1 MATLANRIQAMA
13 SSLRTQLHPR
23 RLVPTLTAGAVI
35 GLLEV
40 VLVASFAAVI
50 FGGRGAVNLPDAI
63 GFNLFAAVV
72 VMTVIALGSSLP
84 GMVGSLQ
91 DSTAVLLALLSV
103 SITTARSL
111 ELGYT
116 PEQTLALSQTFLT
129 VVAAIVVASA
139 LTGVFFLLLGTFKLG
154 HLVRFV
160 PYPVIGGFLAGTGWL
175 LFKGGIGVLASR
187 SLTLAEIEIFARPGM
202 VLRWVPGLVFAL
214 VLLLLVRQF
223 RHFLTIP
230 AALVAGAVLFYLVL
244 WATGTSVDVAE
255 TRGFLLGPFPPGGT
269 LFDPAL
275 GEAFSY
281 ADWGAIFGQTLNIL
295 AVLLVGVLALLINA
309 TGIELIADQ
318 DTDVNR
324 ELRAAGLANMAAAG
338 GGGIVGFQALSL
350 TALAR
355 RTGATTRLVG
365 LVAAAVCLLA
375 LAFGAQALSLFPRP
389 VLGGL
394 VVFLGLAFLVE
405 WVVEAR
411 SKLLRRDYAVILL
424 ILVAV
429 AFLGFL
435 PGVVVG
441 LLLAAMLFVVDYSR
455 IDVVKAE
462 MGGSLYRSKVDREPD
477 HLEVL
482 RSEGDRIH
490 VVTLQGIVFF
500 GTAHSLLQRIRGRAQ
515 DPVLPRLE
523 FLVMDF
529 RRVATMDS
537 SAVLAFVKVQHLAE
551 SRDFTQVLTGL
562 SDAVR
567 RQLEQGG
574 FEVAG
579 PRVRTFAELD
589 RGVEWCEDRVLEA
602 EGAAPPKRRRPLAA
616 LVRKGFGESVDPAKL
631 MEYLEPLEVEAGQ
644 ELIRQGD
651 SSDDLYFLET
661 GRLTAQLMSP
671 DGEAV
676 RIQTMGPGTVVGEVS
691 LYGGTARTA
700 SVVSDTP
707 SKLHRLTRASL
718 ETMERRDPEL
728 ASALHRLFARLM
740 ASRLADSQQT
750 IRALLD

>member
-1 MATLANRIQAMA
+1 MARPVAREDAAA
-13 SSLRTQLHPR
+13 SRLRAALLPR
-23 RLVPTLTAGAVI
+23 RLIPTLTAGAVI
-35 GLLEV
+35 GVLEV
-40 VLVASFAAVI
+40 VLVTSFAALI

-72 VMTVIALGSSLP
+72 VMTVIALWSSLP

-91 DSTAVLLALLSV
+91 DSTAVLLAILSV
-103 SITTARSL
+103 SITTERSL

-116 PEQTLALSQTFLT
+116 FEQTEALSETFLT
-129 VVAAIVVASA
+129 VVAAIVLASA
-139 LTGVFFLLLGTFKLG
+139 LTGVFFLLLGSFKLG

-175 LFKGGIGVLASR
+175 LVKGGIGVLTSR

-202 VLRWVPGLVFAL
+202 VLRWLPGLLFAL

-230 AALVAGAVLFYLVL
+230 TALVAGVAVFYLVL
-244 WATGTSVDVAE
+244 WATGTSVEAAE
-255 TRGFLLGPFPPGGT
+255 TRGFLLGPFPPGGA

-275 GEAFSY
+275 GEAFTY
-281 ADWGAIFGQTLNIL
+281 ADWGAILGQILNIL

-309 TGIELIADQ
+309 TGIELIADR

-324 ELRAAGLANMAAAG
+324 ELRAAGLANVAAAG

-355 RTGATTRLVG
+355 RTGGTSRLVG
-365 LVAAAVCLLA
+365 LVSAAVCLLA

-394 VVFLGLAFLVE
+394 VVFLGLSFLVE
-405 WVVEAR
+405 WVIEAR
-411 SKLLRRDYAVILL
+411 SKLLRRDYAVVLL

-455 IDVVKAE
+455 IDVVKSQI
-462 MGGSLYRSKVDREPD
+462 GGALYRSKVDREPGQLD
-477 HLEVL
+477 VL

-500 GTAHSLLQRIRGRAQ
+500 GTAHSLLQRIRSRAQ
-515 DPVLPRLE
+515 DPALPVLE

-529 RRVATMDS
+529 RRVSTLDS
-537 SAVLAFVKVQHLAE
+537 SAVLAFVKVRTLAD
-551 SRDFTQVLTGL
+551 SRNFTMVLTGL
-562 SDAVR
+562 ADSVR

-574 FEVAG
+574 FAVAE
-579 PRVRTFAELD
+579 PRVHTFAELD
-589 RGVEWCEDRVLEA
+589 RGVEWCEERVLETRVSA
-602 EGAAPPKRRRPLAA
+602 SPERRRPPAA
-616 LVRKGFGESVDPAKL
+616 VLRAGLGDSVDPQRL

-651 SSDDLYFLET
+651 SSDDLYFLES
-661 GRLTAQLMSP
+661 GRLTAQLTRP
-671 DGEAV
+671 DGEAI

-700 SVVSDTP
+700 SVISETP
-707 SKLHRLTRASL
+707 SRLHRLTRASL
-718 ETMERRDPEL
+718 ETMQERDPEL
-728 ASALHRLFARLM
+728 AAVLHRLFAGLL
-740 ASRLADSQQT
+740 ASRLADAQET
-750 IRALLD
+750 VRALLD

>member
-1 MATLANRIQAMA
+1 
-13 SSLRTQLHPR
+13 
-23 RLVPTLTAGAVI
+23 
-35 GLLEV
+35 
-40 VLVASFAAVI
+40 
-50 FGGRGAVNLPDAI
+50 
-63 GFNLFAAVV
+63 
-72 VMTVIALGSSLP
+72 
-84 GMVGSLQ
+84 
-91 DSTAVLLALLSV
+91 
-103 SITTARSL
+103 
-111 ELGYT
+111 
-116 PEQTLALSQTFLT
+116 
-129 VVAAIVVASA
+129 
-139 LTGVFFLLLGTFKLG
+139 
-154 HLVRFV
+154 
-160 PYPVIGGFLAGTGWL
+160 
-175 LFKGGIGVLASR
+175 
-187 SLTLAEIEIFARPGM
+187 M
-202 VLRWVPGLVFAL
+202 VLRWLPGLVFAL

-230 AALVAGAVLFYLVL
+230 ATLVAGAALFYVVL
-244 WATGTSVDVAE
+244 WATGTSIAAAE
-255 TRGFLLGPFPPGGT
+255 TRGFLLGPFPPGA

-281 ADWGAIFGQTLNIL
+281 ADWGAILGQILNIL

-309 TGIELIADQ
+309 TGIELIADR

-324 ELRAAGLANMAAAG
+324 ELRVAGLANMVSAG

-375 LAFGAQALSLFPRP
+375 LAFGAEALSLFPRP

-411 SKLLRRDYAVILL
+411 SKLLRRDYAVVLL

-435 PGVVVG
+435 PGIVVG

-455 IDVVKAE
+455 IDVVKDE
-462 MGGSLYRSKVDREPD
+462 IRGSQYRSKVDREPD
-477 HLEVL
+477 HLGIL
-482 RSEGDRIH
+482 RSAGDRIH

-500 GTAHSLLQRIRGRAQ
+500 GTAHSLLQRIRSRAQ
-515 DPVLPRLE
+515 DTELPRLE

-529 RRVATMDS
+529 RRVSTLDS
-537 SAVLAFVKVQHLAE
+537 SAVLAFAKVRLLAE
-551 SRDFTQVLTGL
+551 SRDFTMVLTGI

-574 FEVAG
+574 FEVAE

-589 RGVEWCEDRVLEA
+589 RGVEWCEDRLLEV
-602 EGAAPPKRRRPLAA
+602 EAAPVPERRRPLAA
-616 LVRKGFGESVDPAKL
+616 LLRRGLGDSVDPGRL
-631 MEYLEPLEVEAGQ
+631 TEYLEPVEVEAGR

-651 SSDDLYFLET
+651 SSDDLYFLES

-671 DGEAV
+671 EGEAV
-676 RIQTMGPGTVVGEVS
+676 RIQTMGPGAVVGEVS

-700 SVVSDTP
+700 SVVSETP
-707 SKLHRLTRASL
+707 SKLHRLTKANL
-718 ETMERRDPEL
+718 DDMERRDPEL
-728 ASALHRLFARLM
+728 AAALHRVFARLL
-740 ASRLADSQQT
+740 ASRLADAQRT
-750 IRALLD
+750 VRALLD

>member
-1 MATLANRIQAMA
+1 MARSATRVEAMA
-13 SSLRTQLHPR
+13 ASLRTQLHPR
-23 RLVPTLTAGAVI
+23 RLLPTLTAGMVI

-50 FGGRGAVNLPDAI
+50 FGGRGGVNLPDAI

-72 VMTVIALGSSLP
+72 VMTVIAVGSSLP

-103 SITTARSL
+103 SIATARSL

-116 PEQTLALSQTFLT
+116 VEQTEALSQTFLT
-129 VVAAIVVASA
+129 VVAAIVLASG

-175 LFKGGIGVLASR
+175 LVKGGIGVLASR
-187 SLTLAEIEIFARPGM
+187 SLTLSEIDIFTRPGM
-202 VLRWVPGLVFAL
+202 VLRWLPGLVFAV

-230 AALVAGAVLFYLVL
+230 ATLVVGAVLFYVVL
-244 WATGTSVDVAE
+244 WATGTSVAAAE
-255 TRGFLLGPFPPGGT
+255 TRGFLLGPFPPGA

-281 ADWGAIFGQTLNIL
+281 ADWGAILGQILNIL

-309 TGIELIADQ
+309 TGIELIADR

-324 ELRAAGLANMAAAG
+324 ELRVAGLANMVSAG

-375 LAFGAQALSLFPRP
+375 LAFGAEALSLFPRP

-411 SKLLRRDYAVILL
+411 SKLLRRDYAVVLL

-435 PGVVVG
+435 PGIVVG

-455 IDVVKAE
+455 IDVVKDE
-462 MGGSLYRSKVDREPD
+462 IRGSQYRSKVDREPD
-477 HLEVL
+477 HLGIL
-482 RSEGDRIH
+482 RSAGDRIH

-500 GTAHSLLQRIRGRAQ
+500 GTAHSLLQRIRSRAQ
-515 DPVLPRLE
+515 DTELPRLE

-529 RRVATMDS
+529 RRVSTLDS
-537 SAVLAFVKVQHLAE
+537 SAVLAFAKVRLLAE
-551 SRDFTQVLTGL
+551 SRDFTMVLTGI

-574 FEVAG
+574 FEVAE

-589 RGVEWCEDRVLEA
+589 RGVEWCEDRLLEV
-602 EGAAPPKRRRPLAA
+602 EAAPVPERRRPLAA
-616 LVRKGFGESVDPAKL
+616 LLRRGLGDSVDPGRL
-631 MEYLEPLEVEAGQ
+631 TEYLEPVEVEAGR

-651 SSDDLYFLET
+651 SSDDLYFLES

-671 DGEAV
+671 EGEAV
-676 RIQTMGPGTVVGEVS
+676 RIQTMGPGAVVGEVS

-700 SVVSDTP
+700 SVVSETP
-707 SKLHRLTRASL
+707 SKLHRLTKANL
-718 ETMERRDPEL
+718 DDMERRDPEL
-728 ASALHRLFARLM
+728 AAALHRVFARLL
-740 ASRLADSQQT
+740 ASRLADAQRT
-750 IRALLD
+750 VRALLD

>member
-1 MATLANRIQAMA
+1 MAHPPKWVDGAA
-13 SSLRTQLHPR
+13 SWLRTELHPS
-23 RLVPTLTAGAVI
+23 RLIPTLTAGVVI
-35 GLLEV
+35 GVLEV
-40 VLVASFAAVI
+40 VLATSFAALI
-50 FGGRGAVNLPDAI
+50 FGGRGAVHLPEAV
-63 GFNLFAAVV
+63 GFSLFGAVA
-72 VMTVIALGSSLP
+72 VMTVIALWSSIP

-91 DSTAVLLALLSV
+91 DTTAVLLALLSV
-103 SITTARSL
+103 TVTTDRSL

-116 PEQTLALSQTFLT
+116 VEQTAALSETFLT
-129 VVAAIVVASA
+129 VVAAIALASA
-139 LTGVFFLLLGTFKLG
+139 LTGVFFLVLGTLRLG
-154 HLVRFV
+154 DLVRFV

-175 LFKGGIGVLASR
+175 LFKGGIGVLTGR
-187 SLTLAEIEIFARPGM
+187 SLTLASIETFARPGA
-202 VLRWVPGLVFAL
+202 VLKWLPGLLFAL
-214 VLLLLVRQF
+214 VLLLVVRQF

-230 AALVAGAVLFYLVL
+230 GALVAGVALFYVVL
-244 WATGTSVDVAE
+244 WATGTSVGVAE
-255 TRGFLLGPFPPGGT
+255 NRGWLLGPFPPGGA

-275 GEAFSY
+275 GEAFTY
-281 ADWGAIFGQTLNIL
+281 ANWGAILGQTLNIL
-295 AVLLVGVLALLINA
+295 TLLLVAVLALLVNA
-309 TGIELIADQ
+309 TGIELVADR

-324 ELRAAGLANMAAAG
+324 ELRAAGLANVAG
-338 GGGIVGFQALSL
+338 ASGGGIVGFQALSL

-365 LVAAAVCLLA
+365 LVAAAVCLVA

-411 SKLLRRDYAVILL
+411 TKLLRRDHLVVLL

-429 AFLGFL
+429 ALLGFL
-435 PGVVVG
+435 EGVVVG

-455 IDVVKAE
+455 INVVKNE
-462 MGGSLYRSKVDREPD
+462 IGGSLYRSKVEREPD
-477 HLEVL
+477 HLEIL

-500 GTAHSLLQRIRGRAQ
+500 GTAHSLLERIRRRAQ
-515 DPVLPRLE
+515 DSALPKLE
-523 FLVMDF
+523 FLVLDF
-529 RRVATMDS
+529 RRVTTLDS

-551 SRDFTQVLTGL
+551 SRAFTLVLTGL

-574 FEVAG
+574 FAVAE
-579 PRVRTFAELD
+579 PQVRNFAELD

-602 EGAAPPKRRRPLAA
+602 RVAAAPKRRQPLAA
-616 LVRKGFGESVDPAKL
+616 LLRRGFGDSTDSRRL
-631 MEYLEPLEVEAGQ
+631 MEYLEPLEIEAGQ

-651 SSDDLYFLET
+651 SSDDLYFLES
-661 GRLTAQLMSP
+661 GRLTAQLRGP
-671 DGEAV
+671 DGEAI

-700 SVVSDTP
+700 SVVSETP
-707 SKLHRLTRASL
+707 SRLHRLTRASL
-718 ETMERRDPEL
+718 EVMEERDPEL
-728 ASALHRLFARLM
+728 ATALHRLFARLL
-740 ASRLADSQQT
+740 ASRLADTQRT
-750 IRALLD
+750 VRALLE